1 MKILR
6 ELTRRPKV
14 KIKSS
19 LLKATIYVL
28 LISGVTAGLAAQ
40 ESSPQ
45 EISLGLE
52 EAILRALRQNLNLV
66 AEVYSTELAGQSI
79 SRAKEIYYPQLD
91 FSYGTDRT
99 EQPSTWWIQSAGL
112 YTEKSHTY
120 QAALSQIIPLG
131 GKLSVVL
138 YNYNSNTNQ
147 RGQLLNPYYQ
157 TTLQF
162 GFEQPLLKNFG
173 PKIAKKEIIIAR
185 QNYSISEAQ
194 LKSQIID
201 TIYQVEEAYWNLVMA
216 QENLKVRQQSLQLA
230 RDELTKTSKEIEVGH
245 TAAIEILNVQAT
257 VSQRE
262 ADIVQAEADVRI
274 AENRLKVVLNLANGT
289 ELQSIRLNLKD
300 KPEFKPV
307 KISLEEAGEIAL
319 ANRPDL
325 HINSLTSESKRFNL
339 EVARNQL
346 LPQLDLNFSYRSP
359 GISGDYLIYQDDNPL
374 TGIVIGKVPGSS
386 WNSVKDA
393 MKFLYNNWSLNFT
406 LTIPVADLVSR
417 SNYAVARTELAQS
430 LAKQKALEQQ
440 ALLEVTEAV
449 NNIATYAK
457 SVEAYRVAREFAEKN
472 LEAENRKLALGLS
485 SNYFV
490 LEAQDRLA
498 NARSNELRALVNYNL
513 ALARLEKVS
522 GTSLANRNINLT
534 QVGLK

>member
-28 LISGVTAGLAAQ
+28 LISGLTAGLAAQ

-120 QAALSQIIPLG
+120 QAALSQTIPLG

>member
-1 MKILR
+1 
-6 ELTRRPKV
+6 V

-120 QAALSQIIPLG
+120 QAALSQTIPLG

>member
-1 MKILR
+1 MNILR

-28 LISGVTAGLAAQ
+28 LISGLTAGLAAQ

-120 QAALSQIIPLG
+120 QAALSQTIPLG

-194 LKSQIID
+194 LKSQVID

-325 HINSLTSESKRFNL
+325 QINSLTSESKRFNL

>member
-6 ELTRRPKV
+6 ELTRRLKV

-28 LISGVTAGLAAQ
+28 LISGLTAGLAAQ
-40 ESSPQ
+40 ESGPQ

-66 AEVYSTELAGQSI
+66 AEVYSTDLAGQSI

-91 FSYGTDRT
+91 FNYGTDRT

-120 QAALSQIIPLG
+120 QATLSQTIPLG

-513 ALARLEKVS
+513 ALARLEKVL
-522 GTSLANRNINLT
+522 GTSLTNRNINLT

>member
-1 MKILR
+1 
-6 ELTRRPKV
+6 V
-14 KIKSS
+14 KIKSG
-19 LLKATIYVL
+19 LLKVIILVL
-28 LISGVTAGLAAQ
+28 LITGITALAAAQ
-40 ESSPQ
+40 ESSHQ

-52 EAILRALRQNLNLV
+52 EAIFRALKQNLNLV
-66 AEVYSTELAGQSI
+66 AEVYSTELASQSV
-79 SRAKEIYYPQLD
+79 SKAKEIYYPQLE
-91 FSYGTDRT
+91 FSYGADRS

-112 YTEKSHTY
+112 YTTKTKSY
-120 QAALSQIIPLG
+120 QGIVSQNIPLG
-131 GKLSVVL
+131 GKLSINL
-138 YNYNSNTNQ
+138 SNFNYNTNQ
-147 RGQLLNPYYQ
+147 RGQLFNPYYQ
-157 TTLQF
+157 TELSFNVQ
-162 GFEQPLLKNFG
+162 QPLLKNFG

-194 LKSQIID
+194 LKSQVLD
-201 TIYQVEEAYWNLVMA
+201 TIYRVEDAYWNLVLA

-230 RDELTKTSKEIEVGH
+230 RDELAKTSKEIEVGQQ
-245 TAAIEILNVQAT
+245 AAIEILNVQAT

-274 AENRLKVVLNLANGT
+274 AENRLKVVLNLASGQ
-289 ELQSIRLNLKD
+289 ELQSVKINLMD

-307 KISLEEAGEIAL
+307 KISLEEAAQIAL

-325 HINSLTSESKRFNL
+325 QVNNLTIDNKRFNL

-359 GISGDYLIYQDDNPL
+359 GISGDYLLYQDNNPFS
-374 TGIVIGKVPGSS
+374 GVIIGKIPGSS
-386 WNSVKDA
+386 WNSFKDA

-417 SNYAVARTELAQS
+417 SNYAVAQTELSQS
-430 LAKQKALEQQ
+430 LAKQKAQEQQ
-440 ALLEVTEAV
+440 ALLEVSEAV

-472 LEAENRKLALGLS
+472 LEAENRKLAVGLS

-498 NARSNELRALVNYNL
+498 TARSNELRALVNYNL
-513 ALARLEKVS
+513 ALANLEKVL
-522 GTSLANRNINLT
+522 GTSLVNRNINLA
-534 QVGLK
+534 QVGQK

>member
-1 MKILR
+1 M
-6 ELTRRPKV
+6 
-14 KIKSS
+14 KIKSG
-19 LLKATIYVL
+19 LLKMIIPGL
-28 LISGVTAGLAAQ
+28 LVVWLTAALAAQ

-52 EAILRALRQNLNLV
+52 EAIFRALKQNLNLV

-91 FSYGTDRT
+91 FRYGADRT
-99 EQPSTWWIQSAGL
+99 EQPSTWWIQSAGI
-112 YTEKSHTY
+112 YTTKVHSY
-120 QAALSQIIPLG
+120 QGALSQRIPLG
-131 GKLSVVL
+131 GKLSLSL
-138 YNYNSNTNQ
+138 YNYDYDTNQ

-157 TTLQF
+157 TELRIDF
-162 GFEQPLLKNFG
+162 DQPLLKNFG
-173 PKIAKKEIIIAR
+173 PKIAQKEIIIAR

-194 LKSQIID
+194 LKSQILD
-201 TIYQVEEAYWNLVMA
+201 TIYQVEEAYWNLVLA
-216 QENLKVRQQSLQLA
+216 QENLKVKQQSLQLA
-230 RDELTKTSKEIEVGH
+230 RDELAKTSKEIEVGKQ
-245 TAAIEILNVQAT
+245 AAIEILNVQAT
-257 VSQRE
+257 VTQRE
-262 ADIVQAEADVRI
+262 ADIVQAEADVKI
-274 AENRLKVVLNLANGT
+274 AENRLKV
-289 ELQSIRLNLKD
+289 ILNLKTGPELQAVKVNLKD
-300 KPEFKPV
+300 RPEFKP
-307 KISLEEAGEIAL
+307 IQIGLEEAGQIAL

-325 HINSLTSESKRFNL
+325 QVNNLTIDKNRFNL

-359 GISGDYLIYQDDNPL
+359 GISGDYLIYQDDNPFS
-374 TGIVIGKVPGSS
+374 GVIIGKIPGST
-386 WNSVKDA
+386 WNSFKDA

-430 LAKQKALEQQ
+430 LAKQKAQEQQ
-440 ALLEVTEAV
+440 ALLEVSEAV

-457 SVEAYRVAREFAEKN
+457 SVDAYRVAREFAEKN
-472 LEAENRKLALGLS
+472 LEAENRKLAVGVS

-513 ALARLEKVS
+513 ALARLEKVL
-522 GTSLANRNINLT
+522 GTSLTNRNINLME
-534 QVGLK
+534 VGQK

>member
-1 MKILR
+1 MKVLR

-19 LLKATIYVL
+19 LRKATIFVL
-28 LISGVTAGLAAQ
+28 LISGLTAGLTAQ
-40 ESSPQ
+40 ESGQQ

-66 AEVYSTELAGQSI
+66 AEVYSTDLADQSI
-79 SRAKEIYYPQLD
+79 SKAKEIYYPQLD
-91 FSYGTDRT
+91 FNYGNDRT
-99 EQPSTWWIQSAGL
+99 EQPSTWWIQSAGI
-112 YTEKSHTY
+112 YIEKSHTY
-120 QAALSQIIPLG
+120 QASLSQSIPLG
-131 GKLSVVL
+131 GKLSVRL

-157 TTLQF
+157 TMLSF
-162 GFEQPLLKNFG
+162 DFDQPLLKNFG
-173 PKIAKKEIIIAR
+173 PKMAKKEIIIAR

-194 LKSQIID
+194 LRSQIID
-201 TIYQVEEAYWNLVMA
+201 TIYQVEEAYWNLVLA

-230 RDELTKTSKEIEVGH
+230 RDELAKTAKEIEVGQQ
-245 TAAIEILNVQAT
+245 AAIEILNVQAT

-274 AENRLKVVLNLANGT
+274 AENRLKVILNLASGS
-289 ELQSIRLNLKD
+289 ELQSTKLNLKD
-300 KPEFKPV
+300 KPEFRAV
-307 KISLEEAGEIAL
+307 KISLEEAGQIAL

-325 HINSLTSESKRFNL
+325 QINSLTSDSKRFNL

-359 GISGDYLIYQDDNPL
+359 GISGDYLIYQDNNPL
-374 TGIVIGKVPGSS
+374 SGLVIGKIPGSS

-440 ALLEVTEAV
+440 AWLEVTEAV
-449 NNIATYAK
+449 NNISTYAK

-472 LEAENRKLALGLS
+472 LEAENRKLAVGLS

-498 NARSNELRALVNYNL
+498 TARSNELRALVNYNL
-513 ALARLEKVS
+513 ALARLEKVL
-522 GTSLANRNINLT
+522 GTSLTNRNINLA
-534 QVGLK
+534 QVGQK

>member
-28 LISGVTAGLAAQ
+28 LISGLTAGLAAQ

-120 QAALSQIIPLG
+120 QAALSQTIPLG

-325 HINSLTSESKRFNL
+325 QINSLTSESKRFNL

>member
-1 MKILR
+1 
-6 ELTRRPKV
+6 V

-19 LLKATIYVL
+19 LRKATIFVL
-28 LISGVTAGLAAQ
+28 LISGLTAGLAAQ
-40 ESSPQ
+40 ESGPQ

-66 AEVYSTELAGQSI
+66 AEVYSTDLADQSI
-79 SRAKEIYYPQLD
+79 SKAKEIYYPQLD
-91 FSYGTDRT
+91 FNYGTDRT
-99 EQPSTWWIQSAGL
+99 EQPSTWWIQSAGI

-120 QAALSQIIPLG
+120 QASLSQSIPLG
-131 GKLSVVL
+131 GKLSVRL
-138 YNYNSNTNQ
+138 FNYNSNTNQ

-157 TTLQF
+157 TMLSF
-162 GFEQPLLKNFG
+162 DFDQPLLKNFG
-173 PKIAKKEIIIAR
+173 PKMAKKEIIIAR

-194 LKSQIID
+194 LRSQVID
-201 TIYQVEEAYWNLVMA
+201 TIYQVEEAYWNLVLA

-230 RDELTKTSKEIEVGH
+230 RDELAKTAKEIEVGQQ
-245 TAAIEILNVQAT
+245 AAIEILNVQAT

-274 AENRLKVVLNLANGT
+274 AENRLKVILNLASGS
-289 ELQSIRLNLKD
+289 ELQSTKLNLKD
-300 KPEFKPV
+300 KPEFKAV
-307 KISLEEAGEIAL
+307 KISLEEAGQIAL

-325 HINSLTSESKRFNL
+325 QINSLTSDSKRFNL

-374 TGIVIGKVPGSS
+374 SGIVIGKIPGSS

-440 ALLEVTEAV
+440 AWLEVTEAV
-449 NNIATYAK
+449 NNISTYAK

-472 LEAENRKLALGLS
+472 LEAENRKLAVGLS

-498 NARSNELRALVNYNL
+498 TARSNELRALVNYNL
-513 ALARLEKVS
+513 ALARLEKVL
-522 GTSLANRNINLT
+522 GTSLTNRNINLT
-534 QVGLK
+534 QVGQK

>member
-1 MKILR
+1 MNILR

-28 LISGVTAGLAAQ
+28 LISGLTAGLAAQ

-120 QAALSQIIPLG
+120 QAALSQTIPLG
-131 GKLSVVL
+131 GKLSVML
-138 YNYNSNTNQ
+138 SNYNSNTNQ

-157 TTLQF
+157 TTLRF
-162 GFEQPLLKNFG
+162 DFDQPLLKNFG

-194 LKSQIID
+194 LKSQVID

-325 HINSLTSESKRFNL
+325 QINSLTSESKRFNL

>member
-1 MKILR
+1 M
-6 ELTRRPKV
+6 

-28 LISGVTAGLAAQ
+28 LISGLTAGLAAQ

-120 QAALSQIIPLG
+120 QAALSQTIPLG

-194 LKSQIID
+194 LKSQVID

-216 QENLKVRQQSLQLA
+216 QENLKVRQQSL
-230 RDELTKTSKEIEVGH
+230 
-245 TAAIEILNVQAT
+245 
-257 VSQRE
+257 
-262 ADIVQAEADVRI
+262 
-274 AENRLKVVLNLANGT
+274 
-289 ELQSIRLNLKD
+289 
-300 KPEFKPV
+300 
-307 KISLEEAGEIAL
+307 
-319 ANRPDL
+319 
-325 HINSLTSESKRFNL
+325 
-339 EVARNQL
+339 
-346 LPQLDLNFSYRSP
+346 
-359 GISGDYLIYQDDNPL
+359 
-374 TGIVIGKVPGSS
+374 
-386 WNSVKDA
+386 
-393 MKFLYNNWSLNFT
+393 
-406 LTIPVADLVSR
+406 
-417 SNYAVARTELAQS
+417 
-430 LAKQKALEQQ
+430 
-440 ALLEVTEAV
+440 
-449 NNIATYAK
+449 
-457 SVEAYRVAREFAEKN
+457 
-472 LEAENRKLALGLS
+472 
-485 SNYFV
+485 
-490 LEAQDRLA
+490 
-498 NARSNELRALVNYNL
+498 
-513 ALARLEKVS
+513 
-522 GTSLANRNINLT
+522 
-534 QVGLK
+534 

>member
-28 LISGVTAGLAAQ
+28 LISGLTAGLAAQ

-120 QAALSQIIPLG
+120 QAALSQTIPLG

-194 LKSQIID
+194 LKSQVID

-325 HINSLTSESKRFNL
+325 QINSLTSESKRFNL

-490 LEAQDRLA
+490 LEAPDRLA